1 MKVAITGPAGFVGM
15 NLVRLLSSHG
25 HQIIAIDQRGF
36 DTGHP
41 PSVTTVH
48 ADILDAAAMRRA
60 LNGISMG

>member
-1 MKVAITGPAGFVGM
+1 MKVAITRPAGLVGV

-36 DTGHP
+36 DTGHA

-48 ADILDAAAMRRA
+48 GDILDAAAMRRS